1 MTEPRLITDYVSKA
15 PVGITPDTP
24 VAQARARMFEVGVR
38 HLPVVKD
45 QRLVGILSERDISL
59 AESLAPG
66 AETTV
71 ERAMQPDPFT
81 VGPHAQ
87 LHAVAAEMAEHKWGT
102 AIVVDPEHPLKLLG
116 IFTTVDALRALAD
129 LARPSKGN

>member
-1 MTEPRLITDYVSKA
+1 MANPKLITDYVSKA
-15 PVGITPDTP
+15 PVGITPDTLL
-24 VAQARARMFEVGVR
+24 AEARARMFEVGVR
-38 HLPVVKD
+38 HLPVVKE

-59 AESLAPG
+59 AQALAPG
-66 AETTV
+66 DDVTV

-102 AIVVDPEHPLKLLG
+102 AIVVDPDHPLKLIG
-116 IFTTVDALRALAD
+116 IFTTIDALHALAD
-129 LARPSKGN
+129 LARPTEGE